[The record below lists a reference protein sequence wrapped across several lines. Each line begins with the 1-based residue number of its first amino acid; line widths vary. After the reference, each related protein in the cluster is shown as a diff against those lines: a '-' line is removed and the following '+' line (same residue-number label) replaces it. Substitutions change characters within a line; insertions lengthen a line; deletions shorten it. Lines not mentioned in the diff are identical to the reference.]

1 MGLGSGGHAMIGN
14 KRTGWIVYNG
24 GLRLEKFTEQLDWLG
39 QTLQDFG
46 IKVIQ
51 IGNHELTACVRK
63 GDPALLYGGPDHGI
77 LPVWMP
83 DSLPKPD
90 FVLFW
95 DKDVRLASLMERV
108 GFRLFNSSSAIAA
121 CDDKGMTHQ
130 LLSGHGI
137 LMPDTL
143 IAPFF
148 YPGFAP
154 EPDDFTTL
162 SEKEL
167 GYPVVVKESYG
178 SFGAQ
183 VHLAKDR
190 RELDALHGQMRFVP
204 HLCQR
209 FIAASFGRDVRLQ
222 VVGTRVV
229 AAMLR
234 RSNTDF
240 RANISAGGHMEP
252 FDPPDAFRKMAV
264 DATGILRADFA
275 GVDILFGAD
284 GEPVLCEV
292 NSNAHMRN
300 IYQCTGVNV
309 PYEIAKY
316 LTNQLIG

>member
-1 MGLGSGGHAMIGN
+1 MIGN
-14 KRTGWIVYNG
+14 KLTGWIVYNG

-39 QTLQDFG
+39 QTLQDYG
-46 IKVIQ
+46 ISVFQ

-63 GDPALLYGGPDHGI
+63 GEPALLYSGSDNGI
-77 LPVWMP
+77 RPVWMP
-83 DSLPKPD
+83 DSLSKPD

-95 DKDVRLASLMERV
+95 DKDVRLASHMERI

-137 LMPDTL
+137 SMPDTL

-148 YPGFAP
+148 YQGFAP
-154 EPDDFTTL
+154 EPDGFTAL
-162 SEKEL
+162 SEAEL
-167 GYPVVVKESYG
+167 GYPVVVKESFG
-178 SFGAQ
+178 SFGVQ
-183 VHLAKDR
+183 VHLAKNR
-190 RELDALHGQMRFVP
+190 KELDALHGQMRFVP

-209 FIAASFGRDVRLQ
+209 FISASFGRDVRLQ

-234 RSNTDF
+234 RSDTDF
-240 RANISAGGHMEP
+240 RANISAGGQMEP
-252 FDPPDAFRKMAV
+252 FNPPDAFRKMAV
-264 DATGILRADFA
+264 AATSILGADFA
-275 GVDILFGAD
+275 GVDILFGSD
-284 GEPVLCEV
+284 EEPVLCEV

-309 PYEIAKY
+309 PYEIAMY
-316 LTNQLIG
+316 LTNRLIG